1 MFGARMMMNETEIIW
16 ISMTGMSLLI
26 GILVLFVK
34 VDVDSIQKTSR
45 ISPMVSLF
53 RYKWW
58 KYTVAGVLLCLSI
71 LSFALYK
78 GWIT

>member
-1 MFGARMMMNETEIIW
+1 MSETEIVW
-16 ISMTGMSLLI
+16 VSMTGISLLI

-34 VDVDSIQKTSR
+34 SDPDSIQKASR
-45 ISPMVSLF
+45 INPMAGLF

-58 KYTVAGVLLCLSI
+58 KYTVAGVLFCLSI
-71 LSFALYK
+71 LSFALFK